1 MPLFTLENRFIPWY
15 SDKYRETMR
24 KPTTL
29 KDVAGALGMHKST
42 VSLALSGKGTISAET
57 RRRVRQVAQE
67 LGYEPNLLAQRLAG
81 SVDAATVYILSG
93 VLDVGIATE
102 KILLIQQELSAH
114 GFEVP
119 LYTWHSHSTSEEN
132 SERQA
137 AQVRGLCRQ
146 RPQAIVCAVQRLPNA
161 ILQELD
167 AYQARGGVVISYDIQ
182 VPYEWDQVVFDR
194 EENAYRAAKHLLDQ
208 GHRKIGLGMSHL
220 REPISP
226 TDPQAHRL
234 RGFQRALEEYDVAFR
249 PEWLFH
255 TSTYERG
262 GAELAK
268 QFLALDERPTAL
280 AIVNDYMAMALMNEL
295 TRAGIRLPDE
305 LSLIGHDN
313 QPIAAYCPV
322 PLTTLTQPTEAIAAA
337 VVAQLRKR
345 LNNREAPAEQI
356 NMESALVERQSV
368 ATKKESH

>member
-1 MPLFTLENRFIPWY
+1 
-15 SDKYRETMR
+15 MR

-67 LGYEPNLLAQRLAG
+67 LGYEPNVLAQRLAG
-81 SVDAATVYILSG
+81 SVETQTVYVLSG

-102 KILLIQQELSAH
+102 KILLIQQELSAE

-119 LYTWHSHSTSEEN
+119 LYTWHSHSASQEN

-146 RPQAIVCAVQRLPNA
+146 RPRAIVCAVQRLPDA

-167 AYQARGGVVISYDIQ
+167 AYQARGGIVLSYDIQ

-194 EENAYRAAKHLLDQ
+194 EENAYRAAKHLLEQ

-234 RGFQRALEEYDVAFR
+234 RGFQRALTEFGVAFR

-262 GAELAK
+262 GAELAR
-268 QFLALDERPTAL
+268 QFLALTDRPTAL
-280 AIVNDYMAMALMNEL
+280 AIVNDYMTMALMTEL
-295 TRAGIRLPDE
+295 TQAGIRLPDE
-305 LSLIGHDN
+305 LSIIGHDN
-313 QPIAAYCPV
+313 QAIAAYCPV
-322 PLTTLTQPTEAIAAA
+322 PLTTMTQPTEQIAGA
-337 VVAQLRKR
+337 VVAQLKER
-345 LNNREAPAEQI
+345 LEQRDAAPRSI
-356 NMESALVERQSV
+356 FIESVLVQRQSV
-368 ATKKESH
+368 ARYKA

>member
-1 MPLFTLENRFIPWY
+1 
-15 SDKYRETMR
+15 MR

-57 RRRVRQVAQE
+57 RRRVTQVAHE
-67 LGYEPNLLAQRLAG
+67 LGYEPNVIAQRLARG
-81 SVDAATVYILSG
+81 TETATVQILSG

-119 LYTWHSHSTSEEN
+119 LYTWHSHSASKEN

-146 RPQAIVCAVQRLPNA
+146 RPRAIVCAVQRLPDA

-167 AYQARGGVVISYDIQ
+167 AYQARGGIVVSYDTA
-182 VPYEWDQVVFDR
+182 VPYEWDQIVFDR
-194 EENAYRAAKHLLDQ
+194 EENAYRAAKHLLEA
-208 GHRKIGLGMSHL
+208 GHRKLGLGMSHL
-220 REPISP
+220 REPHSP
-226 TDPQAHRL
+226 TDPQVHRL
-234 RGFQRALEEYDVAFR
+234 RGFQKALAEFEVPFQSR
-249 PEWLFH
+249 WFFH

-268 QFLALDERPTAL
+268 QFLALEDRPTAL
-280 AIVNDYMAMALMNEL
+280 AIVNDYMAMALMTEL
-295 TRAGIRLPDE
+295 TRAGMRLPDD

-322 PLTTLTQPTEAIAAA
+322 PLTTLTQPTDTIAEA
-337 VVAQLRKR
+337 VVAQLRER
-345 LNNREAPAEQI
+345 LQGTNAPPARIPIESVLVQRESVTPPKE
-356 NMESALVERQSV
+356 LV
-368 ATKKESH
+368 

>member
-1 MPLFTLENRFIPWY
+1 
-15 SDKYRETMR
+15 MR

-81 SVDAATVYILSG
+81 SVEAATVYVLSG

-102 KILLIQQELSAH
+102 KILLIQQELSAR

-119 LYTWHSHSTSEEN
+119 LYTWHSHSASAEN

-137 AQVRGLCRQ
+137 AQVRSLCRQ
-146 RPQAIVCAVQRLPNA
+146 RPRAIVCAVQRLPDA

-167 AYQARGGVVISYDIQ
+167 AYQARGGIVISYDIQ

-194 EENAYRAAKHLLDQ
+194 EENAYRAAKYLLEK

-220 REPISP
+220 REPVSP

-234 RGFQRALEEYDVAFR
+234 RGFQRALAEYGVAFR

-268 QFLALDERPTAL
+268 QFLALSERPTAL
-280 AIVNDYMAMALMNEL
+280 SIVNDYMAMALMNEL
-295 TRAGIRLPDE
+295 TRAGVRLPEE

-337 VVAQLRKR
+337 VIAQLLKR
-345 LNNREAPAEQI
+345 LDDHEAPPERLAI
-356 NMESALVERQSV
+356 ESLLVERQSV
-368 ATKKESH
+368 TLPQE

>member
-1 MPLFTLENRFIPWY
+1 
-15 SDKYRETMR
+15 
-24 KPTTL
+24 
-29 KDVAGALGMHKST
+29 MHKST

-67 LGYEPNLLAQRLAG
+67 LGYEPNVLAQRLARG
-81 SVDAATVYILSG
+81 TETATVQILSG
-93 VLDVGIATE
+93 VLDVGLATE

-119 LYTWHSHSTSEEN
+119 LYTWHSHSASKEN

-137 AQVRGLCRQ
+137 AQVRNLCRQ
-146 RPQAIVCAVQRLPNA
+146 RPRAIVCAVQRLPDA

-167 AYQARGGVVISYDIQ
+167 AYQARGGIVVSYDIQ

-194 EENAYRAAKHLLDQ
+194 EENAYQAALYLLKK
-208 GHRKIGLGMSHL
+208 GHRKLGLGMSHL
-220 REPISP
+220 REPLSP
-226 TDPQAHRL
+226 TDPQAYRL
-234 RGFQRALEEYDVAFR
+234 RGFQRALAEYDVPFH

-268 QFLALDERPTAL
+268 QFLALSDRPTAM

-295 TRAGIRLPDE
+295 TRAGVRLPED

-313 QPIAAYCPV
+313 QPSR
-322 PLTTLTQPTEAIAAA
+322 PT
-337 VVAQLRKR
+337 
-345 LNNREAPAEQI
+345 AP
-356 NMESALVERQSV
+356 SL
-368 ATKKESH
+368 

>member
-1 MPLFTLENRFIPWY
+1 
-15 SDKYRETMR
+15 MR

-67 LGYEPNLLAQRLAG
+67 LGYEPNVLAQRLAG
-81 SVDAATVYILSG
+81 SVETETVYILSG
-93 VLDVGIATE
+93 VLDVGLATE
-102 KILLIQQELSAH
+102 KILLIQQELSAS

-119 LYTWHSHSTSEEN
+119 LYTWHSHSASKEN

-146 RPQAIVCAVQRLPNA
+146 RPRAIVCAVQRLPSA

-167 AYQARGGVVISYDIQ
+167 AYQARGGIVISYDIE
-182 VPYEWDQVVFDR
+182 VPYEWDQIVFDR
-194 EENAYRAAKHLLDQ
+194 QENAYRAAKHLLEA
-208 GHRKIGLGMSHL
+208 GHRKLGIGMSHL

-234 RGFQRALEEYDVAFR
+234 QGFQRALADYEVPFR
-249 PEWLFH
+249 SEWLFH

-262 GAELAK
+262 GAELAR
-268 QFLALDERPTAL
+268 QFLALTDRPTAL
-280 AIVNDYMAMALMNEL
+280 AVVNDYIALALMTEL
-295 TRAGIRLPDE
+295 TQAGVRLPDD

-322 PLTTLTQPTEAIAAA
+322 PLTTLTQPTDKIAQA

-345 LNNREAPAEQI
+345 LDERDLPPQRI
-356 NMESALVERQSV
+356 SIESVLVERQSV
-368 ATKKESH
+368 VHTKGN

>member
-1 MPLFTLENRFIPWY
+1 
-15 SDKYRETMR
+15 MR

-57 RRRVRQVAQE
+57 RKRVSQVAKE
-67 LGYEPNLLAQRLAG
+67 LGYEPNVLAQRLAG
-81 SVDAATVYILSG
+81 GVETTTVSILSG
-93 VLDVGIATE
+93 VLDVGLATE

-119 LYTWHSHSTSEEN
+119 LYTWHSYSASKEN

-137 AQVRGLCRQ
+137 AQVRNLCRQ
-146 RPQAIVCAVQRLPNA
+146 RPRAIVCAVQRLPNA

-167 AYQARGGVVISYDIQ
+167 AYQARGGVVISYDIE
-182 VPYEWDQVVFDR
+182 VPYEWDQIVFDR
-194 EENAYRAAKHLLDQ
+194 EDNAYRAAKYLLEA
-208 GHRKIGLGMSHL
+208 GHRKLGLGMSHL
-220 REPISP
+220 REPVSP

-234 RGFQRALEEYDVAFR
+234 QGFQRALAEYDVPFR

-262 GAELAK
+262 GVELAK
-268 QFLALDERPTAL
+268 QFLVLRDRPTAL
-280 AIVNDYMAMALMNEL
+280 AVVNDYMAMALMNEL
-295 TRAGIRLPDE
+295 TQAGVRLPDD

-313 QPIAAYCPV
+313 QPIATYCPV
-322 PLTTLTQPTEAIAAA
+322 PLTTLTQPTEKIAQA

-345 LNNREAPAEQI
+345 LEERELPPQRI
-356 NMESALVERQSV
+356 SIESELVERQSV
-368 ATKKESH
+368 TRPKEN

>member
-1 MPLFTLENRFIPWY
+1 
-15 SDKYRETMR
+15 MR

-57 RRRVRQVAQE
+57 RKRISQVAKE
-67 LGYEPNLLAQRLAG
+67 LGYEPNVLAQRLARG
-81 SVDAATVYILSG
+81 TETATVQILSG
-93 VLDVGIATE
+93 VLDVGLATE

-119 LYTWHSHSTSEEN
+119 LYTWHSHSTSKEN

-137 AQVRGLCRQ
+137 AQVRSLCRQ
-146 RPQAIVCAVQRLPNA
+146 RPRAIVCAVQRLPSA

-167 AYQARGGVVISYDIQ
+167 GYQARGGIVISYDIE
-182 VPYEWDQVVFDR
+182 VPYEWDQIVFDR
-194 EENAYRAAKHLLDQ
+194 EENAYRAAMYLLEA
-208 GHRKIGLGMSHL
+208 GHRKLGLGMSHL
-220 REPISP
+220 REPLSP

-234 RGFQRALEEYDVAFR
+234 RGFQRALAEYDIPFR

-268 QFLALDERPTAL
+268 QFLALSDRPTAL
-280 AIVNDYMAMALMNEL
+280 AVVNDYMAMALMTEL
-295 TRAGIRLPDE
+295 SRAGVRLPEE

-322 PLTTLTQPTEAIAAA
+322 PLTTLTQPTDRIAEA
-337 VVAQLRKR
+337 VVAQLLERLRGGDATPKR
-345 LNNREAPAEQI
+345 LVIESPLIERE
-356 NMESALVERQSV
+356 SV
-368 ATKKESH
+368 ARL